1 MISPILADKGDS
13 TLQSLWLSCYDLT
26 MNVDKL
32 TKLPPIE
39 IGYRID
45 PALPIIPLAMQVNQA
60 GCAAPHA
67 HPRGQLIFASSG
79 VMRVICRRDI
89 WVVPPSQAV
98 WVPPGIEHEVY
109 FPGEVSLRNLF
120 IDPSASAGLPEV
132 CTILK
137 VSPLLRELI
146 LKAVLI
152 GNDYSSGNPAY
163 RLMMVILDELRQ
175 AEPTELH
182 LPMGQDK
189 RLLRVM
195 EALLK
200 DPGDKREL
208 DQLALFAGASSRTIS
223 RLFVRETGL
232 TFGVWRKK
240 LLLQEAID
248 RLGKGQNV
256 TRVAFD
262 LGYQSLSAFIE
273 MFRQSLGVSPGQY
286 LRLNANRSLSA
297 V

>member
-1 MISPILADKGDS
+1 
-13 TLQSLWLSCYDLT
+13 

-32 TKLPPIE
+32 PKLPPIE
-39 IGYRID
+39 AGYRID
-45 PALPIIPLAMQVNQA
+45 PALPVIPFAMEVQRA

-67 HPRGQLIFASSG
+67 HPRGQLIFAGSG
-79 VMRVICRRDI
+79 IMKVVCGRDV

-109 FPGEVSLRNLF
+109 FPGHVFLCNLF
-120 IDPSASAGLPEV
+120 IDQSACTGLPDI
-132 CTILK
+132 CTIIK

-146 LKAVLI
+146 VKAVQVGDCYLP
-152 GNDYSSGNPAY
+152 GSPGY
-163 RLMMVILDELRQ
+163 RLMKVILDELRQ

-182 LPMGQDK
+182 LPMGNDQ

-195 EALLK
+195 ETLLK
-200 DPGDKREL
+200 NPGDKREL
-208 DQLALFAGASSRTIS
+208 DELATVAGASSRTLA

-232 TFGVWRKK
+232 TFGAWRKR

-248 RLGKGQNV
+248 RLGKGQNI

-262 LGYQSLSAFIE
+262 LGYQSLSAFIV

-286 LRLNANRSLSA
+286 VRLN
-297 V
+297 VK

>member
-1 MISPILADKGDS
+1 
-13 TLQSLWLSCYDLT
+13 
-26 MNVDKL
+26 MNIEKL
-32 TKLPPIE
+32 PKLPPVE

-45 PALPIIPLAMQVNQA
+45 PALPVIPLAMQVNQA

-67 HPRGQLIFASSG
+67 HPRGQLIFASNG
-79 VMRVICRRDI
+79 VMRVVCGRDV

-120 IDPSASAGLPEV
+120 IDSSVSAGLPPA
-132 CTILK
+132 CTVFK

-146 LKAVLI
+146 LKAVAVED
-152 GNDYSSGNPAY
+152 NYSSGSPGY
-163 RLMMVILDELRQ
+163 RLMMVILDELHQ
-175 AEPTELH
+175 AEPTGLH
-182 LPMGQDK
+182 LPMGHDK
-189 RLLRVM
+189 RLLRVI

-200 DPGDKREL
+200 NPGDKRDLEA
-208 DQLALFAGASSRTIS
+208 LAMIAGASSRTLS

-232 TFGVWRKK
+232 TFGAWRKR

-248 RLGKGQNV
+248 RLVKGQNV

-262 LGYQSLSAFIE
+262 LGYHSLSAFIE
-273 MFRQSLGVSPGQY
+273 MFRQSLGASPGQY
-286 LRLNANRSLSA
+286 LRQN
-297 V
+297 VY